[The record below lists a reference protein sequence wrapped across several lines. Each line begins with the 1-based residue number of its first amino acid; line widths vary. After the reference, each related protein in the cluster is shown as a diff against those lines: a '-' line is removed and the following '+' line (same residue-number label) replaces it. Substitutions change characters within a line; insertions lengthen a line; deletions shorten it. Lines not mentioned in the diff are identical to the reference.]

1 MGASGKEGTME
12 EVASTARLV
21 DTVAPGDGHALT
33 ATIPR
38 SQVAAALEEGGS
50 ADLILNVARMHDGDR
65 ENRTA
70 TISWERP
77 DLEELLRRASG
88 DQIELTFDQAELE
101 RMLDADVEA
110 HGFREKALVL
120 TVAAATAAGLA
131 GQASAKVML
140 DGGSSQSAPIASLA
154 PDTSAQPDG
163 WLAGAVTDNAA
174 QNVGQ
179 PDGWLA
185 GATDAAEPSVASN
198 VITDRGSD
206 PTRIPAEPSVASN
219 VITDRGSDPAR
230 IPAEPSSTGGGF
242 SVPDSAVDAALAGGL
257 ALLITGAAF
266 VTRAQRRREQPA

>member
-1 MGASGKEGTME
+1 ME
-12 EVASTARLV
+12 EVASTAKLV
-21 DTVAPGDGHALT
+21 DAVDDGHALT

-38 SQVAAALEEGGS
+38 SQVAAVLEEDGS
-50 ADLILNVARMHDGDR
+50 ADLILNVARMSDGAR
-65 ENRTA
+65 EDRTA

-131 GQASAKVML
+131 GQASAQVML
-140 DGGSSQSAPIASLA
+140 DSGASQSAPISA
-154 PDTSAQPDG
+154 PATSAQPDG
-163 WLAGAVTDNAA
+163 WLAGATAA
-174 QNVGQ
+174 GEQ
-179 PDGWLA
+179 
-185 GATDAAEPSVASN
+185 SVASN

-206 PTRIPAEPSVASN
+206 PTRIPAEPTASN
-219 VITDRGSDPAR
+219 VITDRGSDPMR
-230 IPAEPSSTGGGF
+230 VPAEPTTGGGGF
-242 SVPDSAVDAALAGGL
+242 TVPDSAIDAALAGGL

>member
-1 MGASGKEGTME
+1 ME
-12 EVASTARLV
+12 EVASTAKLV
-21 DTVAPGDGHALT
+21 DAVDDGHALT

-38 SQVAAALEEGGS
+38 SQVAAVLEEDGS
-50 ADLILNVARMHDGDR
+50 ADLILNVARMSDGAR
-65 ENRTA
+65 EDRTA

-140 DGGSSQSAPIASLA
+140 DSGGGQSAPISGLVTDNSSGGVPGAISGIVT
-154 PDTSAQPDG
+154 DTSSSAQP
-163 WLAGAVTDNAA
+163 GAV
-174 QNVGQ
+174 
-179 PDGWLA
+179 
-185 GATDAAEPSVASN
+185 SSF
-198 VITDRGSD
+198 ITDTSSER
-206 PTRIPAEPSVASN
+206 TRTPAEP
-219 VITDRGSDPAR
+219 T
-230 IPAEPSSTGGGF
+230 TGGGGF
-242 SVPDSAVDAALAGGL
+242 TVPDSAIDAALAGGL

>member
-1 MGASGKEGTME
+1 ME

-21 DTVAPGDGHALT
+21 DTVADDGHALT
-33 ATIPR
+33 ATISR

-50 ADLILNVARMHDGDR
+50 ADLILDVARMRDGNR
-65 ENRTA
+65 ENSTA
-70 TISWERP
+70 TISWEQP

-120 TVAAATAAGLA
+120 TVAAATAAGMA
-131 GQASAKVML
+131 GQASAKVLL
-140 DGGSSQSAPIASLA
+140 DSGSSQSAPISA
-154 PDTSAQPDG
+154 PAADTSAQPDG
-163 WLAGAVTDNAA
+163 WLAGAMNA
-174 QNVGQ
+174 
-179 PDGWLA
+179 
-185 GATDAAEPSVASN
+185 
-198 VITDRGSD
+198 
-206 PTRIPAEPSVASN
+206 AEPSVASN

-230 IPAEPSSTGGGF
+230 SAEPSVASNVITDRGSDPMRIPAEPSTTGGGF

-266 VTRAQRRREQPA
+266 VTRTQRRREQPT

>member
-1 MGASGKEGTME
+1 ME
-12 EVASTARLV
+12 EVASTAKLV
-21 DTVAPGDGHALT
+21 DAVDDGHALT

-38 SQVAAALEEGGS
+38 SQVAAVLEEDGS
-50 ADLILNVARMHDGDR
+50 ADLILNVARMSDGAR
-65 ENRTA
+65 EDRTA

-140 DGGSSQSAPIASLA
+140 DSGGGQSAPISGLVTDNSSGGVPGAISGIVT
-154 PDTSAQPDG
+154 DTSSSAQP
-163 WLAGAVTDNAA
+163 GAV
-174 QNVGQ
+174 
-179 PDGWLA
+179 
-185 GATDAAEPSVASN
+185 SSF
-198 VITDRGSD
+198 ITDTGSER
-206 PTRIPAEPSVASN
+206 TRTPAEP
-219 VITDRGSDPAR
+219 T
-230 IPAEPSSTGGGF
+230 TGGGGF
-242 SVPDSAVDAALAGGL
+242 TVPDSAIDAALAGGL

>member
-1 MGASGKEGTME
+1 MD
-12 EVASTARLV
+12 EVASSAKLV
-21 DTVAPGDGHALT
+21 DAITPDDGHTLT

-38 SQVAAALEEGGS
+38 SHVEAALGEGGS
-50 ADLILNVARMHDGDR
+50 ADLILNVARIHDGER
-65 ENRTA
+65 EDRTA
-70 TISWERP
+70 TISWELP

-131 GQASAKVML
+131 GQAGAKVML
-140 DGGSSQSAPIASLA
+140 DSASSGSGATPVVVADAS
-154 PDTSAQPDG
+154 TSA
-163 WLAGAVTDNAA
+163 A
-174 QNVGQ
+174 
-179 PDGWLA
+179 
-185 GATDAAEPSVASN
+185 PSVASN

-206 PTRIPAEPSVASN
+206 PTRVPAEPS
-219 VITDRGSDPAR
+219 TG
-230 IPAEPSSTGGGF
+230 GGGF

-266 VTRAQRRREQPA
+266 VTRTQRRREQPT

>member
-1 MGASGKEGTME
+1 ME
-12 EVASTARLV
+12 EVASTAKLV
-21 DTVAPGDGHALT
+21 DTVAPDDGHALT

-38 SQVAAALEEGGS
+38 SQVAAVLEDGGS
-50 ADLILNVARMHDGDR
+50 ADLILNVARMRDGNR
-65 ENRTA
+65 EDSTA

-140 DGGSSQSAPIASLA
+140 DSGGGQSAPISGLVTDNSSGGVPGAISGIVT
-154 PDTSAQPDG
+154 DTSSSAQP
-163 WLAGAVTDNAA
+163 GAV
-174 QNVGQ
+174 
-179 PDGWLA
+179 
-185 GATDAAEPSVASN
+185 SSF
-198 VITDRGSD
+198 ITDTSSERSR
-206 PTRIPAEPSVASN
+206 TPAEP
-219 VITDRGSDPAR
+219 T
-230 IPAEPSSTGGGF
+230 TGGGGF
-242 SVPDSAVDAALAGGL
+242 TVPDSAIDAALAGGL

>member
-1 MGASGKEGTME
+1 ME
-12 EVASTARLV
+12 EVASTAKLV
-21 DTVAPGDGHALT
+21 DAVDDGHALT

-38 SQVAAALEEGGS
+38 SQVAAVLEEDGS
-50 ADLILNVARMHDGDR
+50 ADLILNVARMSDGAR
-65 ENRTA
+65 EDRTA

-131 GQASAKVML
+131 GQAGAQVML
-140 DGGSSQSAPIASLA
+140 DSGGGQSAPISGLVTDNSSAGVPGAISGIVTDASS
-154 PDTSAQPDG
+154 SAQP
-163 WLAGAVTDNAA
+163 GAVSSFMTD
-174 QNVGQ
+174 
-179 PDGWLA
+179 
-185 GATDAAEPSVASN
+185 TSSE
-198 VITDRGSD
+198 R
-206 PTRIPAEPSVASN
+206 TRTPAEP
-219 VITDRGSDPAR
+219 TTG
-230 IPAEPSSTGGGF
+230 GGGF
-242 SVPDSAVDAALAGGL
+242 SVPDSAIDAALAGGL

>member
-1 MGASGKEGTME
+1 ME
-12 EVASTARLV
+12 EVASTAKLV
-21 DTVAPGDGHALT
+21 DAVDDGHALT

-38 SQVAAALEEGGS
+38 SQVAAVLEGDGS
-50 ADLILNVARMHDGDR
+50 ADLILNVARMSDGAR
-65 ENRTA
+65 EDRTA

-131 GQASAKVML
+131 GQAGAQVMI
-140 DGGSSQSAPIASLA
+140 DSGSGQSAPISGLA
-154 PDTSAQPDG
+154 A
-163 WLAGAVTDNAA
+163 DNL
-174 QNVGQ
+174 GQ

-185 GATDAAEPSVASN
+185 GATDAAQPSVASN

-206 PTRIPAEPSVASN
+206 PARIAAEPSLGSNVITDRGSDPARIGAEPSVGSN

>member
-1 MGASGKEGTME
+1 ME
-12 EVASTARLV
+12 EVASTAKLV
-21 DTVAPGDGHALT
+21 DAVDDGHALT

-38 SQVAAALEEGGS
+38 SQVAAVLEEDGS
-50 ADLILNVARMHDGDR
+50 ADLILNVARMSDGAR
-65 ENRTA
+65 EDRTA

-140 DGGSSQSAPIASLA
+140 DSGGGQSAPISGLVTDNSSGGVPGAISGIVT
-154 PDTSAQPDG
+154 DTSSSAQP
-163 WLAGAVTDNAA
+163 GAV
-174 QNVGQ
+174 
-179 PDGWLA
+179 
-185 GATDAAEPSVASN
+185 SSF
-198 VITDRGSD
+198 ITDTGSER
-206 PTRIPAEPSVASN
+206 TRTPAEP
-219 VITDRGSDPAR
+219 T
-230 IPAEPSSTGGGF
+230 TGGGGF
-242 SVPDSAVDAALAGGL
+242 TVPDSAIDAALAGGL

-266 VTRAQRRREQPA
+266 VARTQRRREQPA

>member
-1 MGASGKEGTME
+1 ME
-12 EVASTARLV
+12 EVASTAKLV
-21 DTVAPGDGHALT
+21 DAVDDGHALT

-38 SQVAAALEEGGS
+38 SQVAAVLEEDGS
-50 ADLILNVARMHDGDR
+50 ADLILNVARMSDGAR
-65 ENRTA
+65 EDRTA

-140 DGGSSQSAPIASLA
+140 DSGGGQSAPISGLVTDNSSGGVPGAISGIVT
-154 PDTSAQPDG
+154 DTSSSAQP
-163 WLAGAVTDNAA
+163 GAV
-174 QNVGQ
+174 
-179 PDGWLA
+179 
-185 GATDAAEPSVASN
+185 SSF
-198 VITDRGSD
+198 ITDTGSER
-206 PTRIPAEPSVASN
+206 TRTPAEP
-219 VITDRGSDPAR
+219 T
-230 IPAEPSSTGGGF
+230 TGGGGF
-242 SVPDSAVDAALAGGL
+242 TVPDSAIDAALAGGL

-266 VTRAQRRREQPA
+266 VTRAQRRRELPA